1 MENEMRKYSYFPG
14 CSMESTAK
22 SYRLA
27 TEYVMGKLGVGLV
40 EVKDWNCCGAT
51 AGHTLSEALGLA
63 LPARSLALAE
73 RQEPELDILTGCASC
88 YARLRLAMYKTR
100 TDERAKFI
108 IEKTIDLPYRA
119 EREVYNF
126 LDVFTLPDVKKQIED
141 AAYRKL
147 TGMKTACYYGCLNV
161 RPAEVTGAP
170 DRENPM
176 SMDEIVA
183 LTGAEPVDWAF
194 KTECCGAAH
203 QNDAASVSRVLPHR
217 ILKNA
222 QASGA
227 EAIVT
232 ACPMCNLNLEMRQDQ
247 YVKETGGDKI
257 PVFSLSEL
265 LAVAMGAS
273 AARIALETHYVP
285 SAAVL
290 SRALRAAPSAAAPA
304 QGADASP
311 REKGSLA

>member
-1 MENEMRKYSYFPG
+1 
-14 CSMESTAK
+14 MESTAK

-27 TEYVMGKLGVGLV
+27 TDYVMNKIGIGLI
-40 EVKDWNCCGAT
+40 EIKDWNCCGAT
-51 AGHTLSEALGLA
+51 AGHALSEALGLA
-63 LPARSLALAE
+63 LPARSLAIAE
-73 RQEPELDILTGCASC
+73 KLEPELDILTGCASC
-88 YARLRLAMYKTR
+88 YARLKLAMHKAR
-100 TDERAKFI
+100 TDDRAGYI
-108 IEKTIDLPYRA
+108 IEKTIDMPYRA

-126 LDVFTLPDVKKQIED
+126 LDVFTLPDVSEKIGSSVE
-141 AAYRKL
+141 RKL

-161 RPAEVTGAP
+161 RPAGVTGAP

-176 SMDEIVA
+176 SMDEIVS
-183 LTGAEPVDWAF
+183 LTGAEPVSWAF

-203 QNDAASVSRVLPHR
+203 QNDAASVSRKLSYS
-217 ILKNA
+217 ILRNA
-222 QASGA
+222 QMNGA

-247 YVKETGGDKI
+247 YVKETGFGMI

-273 AARIALETHYVP
+273 AKRIALEAHYVP

-290 SRALRAAPSAAAPA
+290 AGALRRK
-304 QGADASP
+304 DA
-311 REKGSLA
+311 